1 MWTRQALEA
10 RVAKLAEEHE
20 GQELVD
26 AVVRFGEQL
35 DESEREL
42 LGKVLLERAP
52 QRSPRDETEDYPR
65 WRSILPRIAPRR
77 RAE

>member
-20 GQELVD
+20 GQALVD

-35 DESEREL
+35 DEAEREL

-52 QRSPRDETEDYPR
+52 QRTLREEVDEYPR
-65 WRSILPRIAPRR
+65 WRVLLPRFGGRR